1 MNELIDYIIVSTILI
16 AVGIYG
22 LVVKRNAIRMIF
34 AIEIIA
40 NAANINLVAFSR
52 SVNNAQGQLFALFS
66 IAIAAAEVAVGLG
79 IIIIA
84 YRLYKE
90 IDVEEFRSMKGIVW
104 HSSFFLMVATF
115 LPLILSPVSYY
126 LGRKH
131 GVNLTT
137 WFSFAV
143 IAISTIMLFIPA
155 MMLSGGKSAYVENLY
170 MEPVWKFW
178 LEIGW
183 T

>member
-1 MNELIDYIIVSTILI
+1 MNELIDYIIVSTILV

-90 IDVEEFRSMKGIVW
+90 IDVEEFRSMNG
-104 HSSFFLMVATF
+104 
-115 LPLILSPVSYY
+115 
-126 LGRKH
+126 
-131 GVNLTT
+131 
-137 WFSFAV
+137 
-143 IAISTIMLFIPA
+143 
-155 MMLSGGKSAYVENLY
+155 
-170 MEPVWKFW
+170 
-178 LEIGW
+178 
-183 T
+183 

>member
-1 MNELIDYIIVSTILI
+1 MNELIDYVIVSTILI
-16 AVGIYG
+16 AIGIYG

-90 IDVEEFRSMKGIVW
+90 IDVEEFRSMKG
-104 HSSFFLMVATF
+104 
-115 LPLILSPVSYY
+115 
-126 LGRKH
+126 
-131 GVNLTT
+131 
-137 WFSFAV
+137 
-143 IAISTIMLFIPA
+143 
-155 MMLSGGKSAYVENLY
+155 
-170 MEPVWKFW
+170 
-178 LEIGW
+178 
-183 T
+183 